1 MRLFFAQ
8 RATLDDRETLQ
19 AHFSPCFKGRWRTP
33 PSLHATALFLGDG
46 YDPVEAIEKA
56 SALAIEPED
65 VPLDGFG
72 RFERNRIF
80 YARAEHPTLEK
91 AYRRLCDAFG
101 LPQSRIFIPHVTL
114 MRYKEM
120 SPDCLRQAESSWR
133 HIPFGQLHGPLEL
146 MKSTLLPT
154 GAVYETLHTF
164 K

>member
-8 RATLDDRETLQ
+8 RASLKGYEEFRT
-19 AHFSPCFKGRWRTP
+19 HFGTCFEGRWRP
-33 PSLHATALFLGDG
+33 LHSLHATALFLGDG
-46 YDPVEAIEKA
+46 YDPVEVIERA
-56 SALAIEPED
+56 SILAVGLED

-91 AYRRLCDAFG
+91 VHRRLCDAFG

-114 MRYKEM
+114 MRYRKV
-120 SPDCLRQAESSWR
+120 SADCLRQAESAWR
-133 HIPFGQLHGPLEL
+133 HVPFGQIHGPLLL
-146 MKSTLLPT
+146 MKSTLQPT
-154 GAVYETLHTF
+154 GAVYETLHIF